1 MDRSAQARTL
11 VRRLVR
17 RDDVE
22 RRRWAVIGAVWVH
35 LGLVGALAMVPWTR
49 PAAGPAPERVELVVL
64 VEAEPPPAA
73 PAAST
78 PNPAPH
84 EGDPRRTSAPP
95 GPIEPVVAA
104 AAEPEAA
111 RPPAEQPAGRV
122 RAAVGVDPVSQ
133 LRAEL
138 GWAAFDRSALPE
150 RAAALSLVEGSGS
163 VAQSAGFD
171 DADVSFRPASELE
184 GSALGPYVEDLE
196 RRVMDRWSAMEL
208 DIQARALGIQG
219 DVTVRY
225 RIRRSGATAD
235 VRVARSSG
243 LPALDGMA
251 IRAIPARVGRL
262 PVGFEGEELH
272 HEVTLRY
279 RNP

>member
-1 MDRSAQARTL
+1 VDRSAQARTL

-22 RRRWAVIGAVWVH
+22 RRRWAVIGAVWAH
-35 LGLVGALAMVPWTR
+35 LGLVGALAMVPWAR
-49 PAAGPAPERVELVVL
+49 PADEQAPERVELVVL
-64 VEAEPPPAA
+64 VDAEEA
-73 PAAST
+73 PALPTAPT
-78 PNPAPH
+78 PNPAPR
-84 EGDPRRTSAPP
+84 EGDPRRASAPP
-95 GPIEPVVAA
+95 GPIEPVTAPTA
-104 AAEPEAA
+104 PEPEAA
-111 RPPAEQPAGRV
+111 GPPMER
-122 RAAVGVDPVSQ
+122 RARAVVSGDPVSQ

-150 RAAALSLVEGSGS
+150 RAATLSLVAGSGAVS
-163 VAQSAGFD
+163 PSGGFD
-171 DADVSFRPASELE
+171 DAEVSFRPASELE
-184 GSALGPYVEDLE
+184 GSALGPYVDDLE

-262 PVGFEGEELH
+262 PAAFEGEELH